1 MKKSEIS
8 ERIQSIGQA
17 ETIEDVRAQLATFQT
32 EIETD
37 YDGFEQATQQITT
50 LEQANEN
57 LRQANMNLFL
67 QVGQQTQK
75 TTENKGTETP
85 PAKREFKNL
94 FDEKGGLK

>member
-8 ERIQSIGQA
+8 ARIQTIGQA

-37 YDGFEQATQQITT
+37 YDGFEQATQQITS

-67 QVGQQTQK
+67 QVGKKPEEPKPEDNPQV
-75 TTENKGTETP
+75 
-85 PAKREFKNL
+85 KREFKNL
-94 FDEKGGLK
+94 FDDKGGIK